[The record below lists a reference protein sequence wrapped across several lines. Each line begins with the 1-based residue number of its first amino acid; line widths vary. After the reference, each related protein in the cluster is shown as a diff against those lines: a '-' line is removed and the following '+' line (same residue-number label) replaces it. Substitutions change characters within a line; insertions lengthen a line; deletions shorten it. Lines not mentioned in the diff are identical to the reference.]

1 VRSAVYE
8 GVVAHR
14 RLAPVAHEFRYRIAM
29 PYVDLD
35 EVDELCSRHPLW
47 SARGPNAVW
56 FRRADFLTGTA
67 DPADPNARDP
77 GGSLG
82 NAVRDLVEASGRARP
97 QGPIG
102 MLAHLRTWGWLFN
115 PVTLYFCFDAG
126 GAQVDALVAEVTNTP
141 WHERHAYVLGPI
153 PGPAPVAHPDPIRGP
168 PLGQY
173 RFPKALHVSPFMG
186 MDQEYVLGCDAP
198 GHRPGDRLVVRL
210 ASIEAGE
217 KVFEATLALRRCE
230 ATRRELGRLM
240 WSYPLM
246 TWRVSTA
253 IQRQA
258 LNLWRKGAP
267 FHPHP
272 SHSAA
277 GRAVRA
283 TSGSTR

>member
-1 VRSAVYE
+1 MRSAVYE
-8 GVVAHR
+8 GIVTHR
-14 RLAPVAHEFRYRIAM
+14 RLAPVPHEFRYRVAM
-29 PYVDLD
+29 PYIDLD
-35 EVDELCSRHPLW
+35 EVDELCSRHPFW

-56 FRRADFLTGTA
+56 FRRADFLAGTT
-67 DPADPNARDP
+67 DLDGPNAPDP
-77 GGSLG
+77 GVDLG
-82 NAVRDLVEASGRARP
+82 DTVRDLVEARGRARP
-97 QGPIG
+97 QGPIA

-115 PVTLYFCFDAG
+115 PITLYFCFDLG

-153 PGPAPVAHPDPIRGP
+153 PGPAPLAHPDPIPGP
-168 PLGQY
+168 SLGEH

-186 MDQEYVLGCDAP
+186 MDQEYVLGCDT
-198 GHRPGDRLVVRL
+198 PGDRLVVRL
-210 ASIEAGE
+210 ASVESGE
-217 KVFEATLALRRCE
+217 KVFEATLALRRRE
-230 ATRRELGRLM
+230 ATRGELGRVL

-258 LNLWRKGAP
+258 LNLWRKGVP

-277 GRAVRA
+277 GGAVRA
-283 TSGSTR
+283 ISRSTR

>member
-8 GVVAHR
+8 GVVTHR
-14 RLAPVAHEFRYRIAM
+14 RFAPVAHEFRYRIAM

-56 FRRADFLTGTA
+56 FRRADFLAGTA
-67 DPADPNARDP
+67 VTDDANVPDP

-82 NAVRDLVEASGRARP
+82 TAVRDLVEAHGGVRP
-97 QGPIG
+97 QGPIA

-115 PVTLYFCFDAG
+115 PITLYFCFDAG
-126 GAQVDALVAEVTNTP
+126 GEQVDALVAEVTNTP

-153 PGPAPVAHPDPIRGP
+153 PGPA
-168 PLGQY
+168 LGEH

-186 MDQEYVLGCDAP
+186 MDQEYVLECDAP

-210 ASIEAGE
+210 ASIESGE
-217 KVFEATLALRRCE
+217 RVFEATLALRRRE
-230 ATRRELGRLM
+230 ATRRELGRLL

-246 TWRVSTA
+246 TLRVSAA

-258 LNLWRKGAP
+258 FHLWRKGVP

-277 GRAVRA
+277 GGTVRA
-283 TSGSTR
+283 ISGSTR

>member
-1 VRSAVYE
+1 MRSAVYE
-8 GVVAHR
+8 GIVTHR
-14 RLAPVAHEFRYRIAM
+14 RLAPVAHEFRYRVAM

-56 FRRADFLTGTA
+56 FRRADFLDGLS
-67 DPADPNARDP
+67 DPSDPNIPDA

-82 NAVRDLVEASGRARP
+82 NAVRDLVEARGHARP
-97 QGPIG
+97 QGPIA
-102 MLAHLRTWGWLFN
+102 MLGHLRTWGWLFN
-115 PVTLYFCFDAG
+115 PITLYFCSDAG

-153 PGPAPVAHPDPIRGP
+153 PGPAVGE
-168 PLGQY
+168 Y

-186 MDQEYVLGCDAP
+186 MDQEYVLRCDAP
-198 GHRPGDRLVVRL
+198 GHRPGDRFVVRL
-210 ASIEAGE
+210 ASIESGD
-217 KVFEATLALRRCE
+217 KVFEATLALRHRE
-230 ATRRELGRLM
+230 ATRRELGRML

-246 TWRVSTA
+246 TLRVSTA
-253 IQRQA
+253 IQLQA
-258 LNLWRKGAP
+258 FHLWRKGAP

-277 GRAVRA
+277 GGAVRA
-283 TSGSTR
+283 VSRSTR

>member
-1 VRSAVYE
+1 MRSAVYE
-8 GVVAHR
+8 GVVTHR
-14 RLAPVAHEFRYRIAM
+14 RHAPVAHEFRYRVAM

-35 EVDELCSRHPLW
+35 EVDELCSRHPFW

-56 FRRADFLTGTA
+56 FRRVDFLAGVS
-67 DPADPNARDP
+67 DPGDPNAADP

-82 NAVRDLVEASGRARP
+82 DAVRDLVEARGLARP
-97 QGPIG
+97 QGPIAILG
-102 MLAHLRTWGWLFN
+102 HLRTWGWLFN
-115 PVTLYFCFDAG
+115 PLTLYFCSDAD

-153 PGPAPVAHPDPIRGP
+153 PGPAPGE
-168 PLGQY
+168 Y

-186 MDQEYVLGCDAP
+186 MNQEYVLRCDAP
-198 GHRPGDRLVVRL
+198 GH
-210 ASIEAGE
+210 
-217 KVFEATLALRRCE
+217 KVFEATLALRRRE
-230 ATRRELGRLM
+230 ATRRELGRML

-246 TWRVSTA
+246 TLRVSTA

-258 LNLWRKGAP
+258 FHLWRKGVP

-277 GRAVRA
+277 GGAVRA
-283 TSGSTR
+283 ISRSTR